1 MKRDFAHD
9 QNGLPEGGA
18 AWRSDAIGRIK
29 RGCWEGVQAMFGHLK
44 GRAAA
49 SASIVAIVVAAGVAL
64 APHHARAWPTGE
76 TGDVTIDDFST
87 TNKDGAKIAIKHI
100 EFTGTNLEKED
111 IQKLLTAGTPKDE
124 ELGLVKKLK
133 AEKISMPS
141 IEVTPKD
148 GGLIKMTGFEANNV
162 DEGRVGKLTIAG
174 VDGGGEDK
182 SGGKV
187 AIKSGAI
194 LLEDA
199 DLAEVLKATG
209 GSAGAPKGRL
219 GHLSWQD
226 VDIIAPDDEAPGKT
240 VHVAFGSFELKSD
253 YDGDVMKKGL
263 TTLKGLVVEPAPGAD
278 FANQLA
284 SFGYSKIELGAAIGA
299 HYEAGAKT
307 LSLDQLTVE
316 GVQMGSVGLKANF
329 GDIDPLLFT
338 GDDNARTQALMGG
351 SIASLEIKLVNS
363 GLFEKT
369 LAFFAKQQ
377 GTTPDALK
385 QQVAAVT
392 AQMVPVLLGGAPES
406 LKVATE
412 AQKFIDTPKNLT
424 VSLKAKG
431 APLKAADFMGAGDPS
446 AVLSKVDISAVANQ

>member
-1 MKRDFAHD
+1 
-9 QNGLPEGGA
+9 
-18 AWRSDAIGRIK
+18 
-29 RGCWEGVQAMFGHLK
+29 MFGHSK
-44 GRAAA
+44 GRATA
-49 SASIVAIVVAAGVAL
+49 SASLVAIVLAAGVVL
-64 APHHARAWPTGE
+64 APHHAKAWPTGE
-76 TGDVTIDDFST
+76 TGDVAIDDFST
-87 TNKDGAKIAIKHI
+87 TDKDGAKIAIKHI

-111 IQKLLTAGTPKDE
+111 IQKLLTPGTPKDE
-124 ELGLVKKLK
+124 ELELVKKLK
-133 AEKISMPS
+133 AEKISIPL

-162 DEGRVGKLTIAG
+162 DEGRVAKLTITG
-174 VDGGGEDK
+174 IDGGGEEK
-182 SGGKV
+182 GAKV
-187 AIKSGAI
+187 AIKSGAL

-209 GSAGAPKGRL
+209 GAAGAPKGRL
-219 GHLSWQD
+219 GHLTWQG
-226 VDIIAPDDEAPGKT
+226 VDIIAPDDKTPGKT
-240 VHVAFGSFELKSD
+240 MHIAFGSFELKSD
-253 YDGDVMKKGL
+253 YDGDVMKQGS
-263 TTLKGLVVEPAPGAD
+263 TTLKGFVFEPAPGSD

-284 SFGYSKIELGAAIGA
+284 SFGYSKIEMGAAIGA

-307 LSLDQLTVE
+307 LSLDQFTIE
-316 GVQMGSVGLKANF
+316 GAQMGSLGFKANF
-329 GDIDPLLFT
+329 GDIDPVLFT

-351 SIASLEIKLVNS
+351 SIASLEIKLINS

-369 LAFFAKQQ
+369 LAFYAKQQ
-377 GTTPDALK
+377 GTTADALK
-385 QQVAAVT
+385 QQVAAAA

-431 APLKAADFMGAGDPS
+431 APLKAADFMAAGDPS

>member
-1 MKRDFAHD
+1 ML
-9 QNGLPEGGA
+9 G
-18 AWRSDAIGRIK
+18 RSKG
-29 RGCWEGVQAMFGHLK
+29 QAV
-44 GRAAA
+44 A
-49 SASIVAIVVAAGVAL
+49 SASLIAFLLAAGVAL
-64 APHHARAWPTGE
+64 APHHALAWPTGE

-87 TNKDGAKIAIKHI
+87 TAKDGAKIAIKHI

-111 IQKLLTAGTPKDE
+111 IQKLLTPGTAKDE
-124 ELGLVKKLK
+124 ELDLVKKLK
-133 AEKISMPS
+133 AEKISIPS

-174 VDGGGEDK
+174 IDGGGEEK
-182 SGGKV
+182 GAKV
-187 AIKSGAI
+187 AIKSGAL

-209 GSAGAPKGRL
+209 GAAGAPKGRL
-219 GHLSWQD
+219 GHLTWQG
-226 VDIIAPDDEAPGKT
+226 VDIVAPDDKTPGKT
-240 VHVAFGSFELKSD
+240 MHIAFGSFELKSD
-253 YDGDVMKKGL
+253 YDGDVVKQGS
-263 TTLKGLVVEPAPGAD
+263 TTLKGLVLEPAPGSE

-284 SFGYSKIELGAAIGA
+284 SLGYSKIEMGAAIGA

-307 LSLDQLTVE
+307 LSLDQFTIE
-316 GVQMGSVGLKANF
+316 GVQMGSLGLKANF
-329 GDIDPLLFT
+329 GDIDPVLFT
-338 GDDNARTQALMGG
+338 GDDNARAQALMGG

-369 LAFFAKQQ
+369 LAFYAKQQ

-385 QQVAAVT
+385 QQVAAAA

-406 LKVATE
+406 LKIATE

-446 AVLSKVDISAVANQ
+446 ALVSKLDISAVANQ